1 MSLDLLHDYIDK
13 LSEFFETELQTEAEV
28 KDTDSLNNLV
38 AELEEQLSDE
48 QLAILL
54 ESFPL
59 KLRTV
64 IWLCLSD
71 EIQQNVFIEMKANSR
86 ELLLNA
92 LDDQHC
98 LPLFTKLDAVQLLDL
113 SESLDDRFIDYA
125 INNMTAKQRGL
136 YKKSR
141 DYGLDE
147 VGHWQDFTEIQIPQ
161 RLKLSA
167 VKKVCSRNLPP
178 FTDVVYIVNDDAALV
193 GEIAL
198 NAIFKANNDEQY
210 ISFINTEIT
219 CVNAN
224 DDIADAAEKLIA
236 SNRAALPVIDENQCL
251 IGRLDLPTAYQY
263 KEEIFEAQLNQ
274 SGGLVEEEDLFGSI
288 WQSSKN
294 RAVWL
299 GVNLVTAFLAS
310 WFIGL
315 FEATIQQVVALAV
328 LMPVVASMGGISGS
342 QTITLIIRGLALGQ
356 INDANKKS
364 IIAKELKVGAINGV
378 LWAIVIGA
386 ITFFWFDN
394 PLLSL
399 TIFIAIL
406 GNILIASLSGVWVPW
421 ILNKFNID
429 PALSG
434 SVVLTTVTDI
444 FGFIVFLG
452 LGSLLLL

>member
-1 MSLDLLHDYIDK
+1 MMSLDLLPDYIDK
-13 LSEFFETELQTEAEV
+13 INQHFDAEQDIQALVTEIY
-28 KDTDSLNNLV
+28 
-38 AELEEQLSDE
+38 EQVSDD
-48 QLAILL
+48 QIAILL

-59 KLRTV
+59 KLRLNL
-64 IWLCLSD
+64 WQALSD
-71 EIQQNVFIEMKANSR
+71 EAQQNIFIVMKHESR
-86 ELLLNA
+86 ELLLST
-92 LDDQHC
+92 LEDEQC
-98 LPLFTKLDAVQLLDL
+98 FPLLTKLDAFHLLEL
-113 SESLDDRFIDYA
+113 SESLNDRFIDYA
-125 INNMTAKQRGL
+125 VSNMNAKQRSL
-136 YKKSR
+136 YKKSC
-141 DYGLDE
+141 DYALDE
-147 VGHWQDFTEIQIPQ
+147 VGHWQNFTDIQLPQ

-167 VKKVCSRNLPP
+167 VKKVCSKKLPT
-178 FTDVVYIVNDDAALV
+178 FTEVIYIVDDDAKLV
-193 GEIAL
+193 GEIAV
-198 NAIFKANNDEQY
+198 NAIFKAESDQEYQDSIDTDVEYLLSNEY
-210 ISFINTEIT
+210 
-219 CVNAN
+219 
-224 DDIADAAEKLIA
+224 IADASEKLIDLDR
-236 SNRAALPVIDENQCL
+236 SALPVIDENRCL
-251 IGRLDLPTAYQY
+251 TGRLDLPTAYRY
-263 KEEIFEAQLNQ
+263 KEQILEAQLNQ
-274 SGGLVEEEDLFGSI
+274 SGGLVEEEDLFGNV

-299 GVNLVTAFLAS
+299 GINLVTAFLAS

-386 ITFFWFDN
+386 ITFVWFDN

-399 TIFIAIL
+399 TIFISIL
-406 GNILIASLSGVWVPW
+406 GNIVIASLSGVWVPW

>member
-1 MSLDLLHDYIDK
+1 MSLELLPDYIEK
-13 LSEFFETELQTEAEV
+13 INNNFENETDIKEV
-28 KDTDSLNNLV
+28 IIEV
-38 AELEEQLSDE
+38 EQELSDE
-48 QLAILL
+48 QIAILL
-54 ESFPL
+54 ESFPI
-59 KLRTV
+59 KLRMN
-64 IWLCLSD
+64 IWATFTD
-71 EIQQNVFIEMKANSR
+71 ETQQNVFIEMKPESR
-86 ELLLNA
+86 ELILNA
-92 LDDQHC
+92 CDDELC
-98 LPLFTKLDAVQLLDL
+98 FPLLTKLDAVDLLEL
-113 SESLDDRFIDYA
+113 SESLNDRFIDYA
-125 INNMTAKQRGL
+125 VSKMTAKQRSL
-136 YKKSR
+136 YKKSC
-141 DYGLDE
+141 DYALDE
-147 VGHWQDFTEIQIPQ
+147 VGHWQNFTEVQIPQ
-161 RLKLSA
+161 QLKLSA
-167 VKKVCSRNLPP
+167 VKKVCSKNLPT
-178 FTDVVYIVNDDAALV
+178 FTDVIYIVDDNAVLI

-198 NAIFKANNDEQY
+198 NAIFKAENEEEY
-210 ISFINTEIT
+210 KSFINTDIEYISS
-219 CVNAN
+219 N
-224 DDIADAAEKLIA
+224 DDIAIASDKLID
-236 SNRAALPVIDENQCL
+236 SDTSALPVIDENRCL
-251 IGRLDLPTAYQY
+251 TGRLDLPTAYRYREQ
-263 KEEIFEAQLNQ
+263 IAEAQLIQ
-274 SGGLVEEEDLFGSI
+274 AAGLVEEEDLFGNV

-299 GVNLVTAFLAS
+299 GINLVTAFLAS

-356 INDANKKS
+356 INDANKKD

-386 ITFFWFDN
+386 ITFVWFDN

-399 TIFIAIL
+399 TIFISIL

-421 ILNKFNID
+421 MLSKFNID

>member
-1 MSLDLLHDYIDK
+1 MSLELLPDYIEK
-13 LSEFFETELQTEAEV
+13 INNNFENETDIKEV
-28 KDTDSLNNLV
+28 IV
-38 AELEEQLSDE
+38 EVEQELSDE
-48 QLAILL
+48 QIALLL
-54 ESFPL
+54 ESFPI
-59 KLRTV
+59 KLRIE
-64 IWLCLSD
+64 IWLSFSD
-71 EIQQNVFIEMKANSR
+71 ETQQNVFIEMKPESR
-86 ELLLNA
+86 ELILNA
-92 LDDQHC
+92 CDDELC
-98 LPLFTKLDAVQLLDL
+98 FPLLTKLDAVDLLEL
-113 SESLDDRFIDYA
+113 SESLNDRFIDYA
-125 INNMTAKQRGL
+125 VSKMTAKQRSL
-136 YKKSR
+136 YKKSC
-141 DYGLDE
+141 DYALDE
-147 VGHWQDFTEIQIPQ
+147 VGHWQNFTEVQIPQ
-161 RLKLSA
+161 QLKLSA
-167 VKKVCSRNLPP
+167 VKKVCSKNLPT
-178 FTDVVYIVNDDAALV
+178 FTDVIYIVDDNAVLI

-198 NAIFKANNDEQY
+198 NAIFKAENEEQY
-210 ISFINTEIT
+210 KSFINTDIEYISS
-219 CVNAN
+219 N
-224 DDIADAAEKLIA
+224 DDIAIASDKLID
-236 SNRAALPVIDENQCL
+236 SDTSALPVIDENRCL
-251 IGRLDLPTAYQY
+251 TGRLDLPTAYRYREQ
-263 KEEIFEAQLNQ
+263 IAEAQLIQ
-274 SGGLVEEEDLFGSI
+274 AAGLVEEEDLFGNV

-299 GVNLVTAFLAS
+299 GINLVTAFLAS

-356 INDANKKS
+356 INDANKKD

-386 ITFFWFDN
+386 ITFVWFDN

-399 TIFIAIL
+399 TIFISIL

-421 ILNKFNID
+421 MLSKFNID

>member
-1 MSLDLLHDYIDK
+1 MMSLDLLPDYIDK
-13 LSEFFETELQTEAEV
+13 INHHFEAEE
-28 KDTDSLNNLV
+28 DIQSLV
-38 AELEEQLSDE
+38 TEIYEQLSDE
-48 QLAILL
+48 QIAILL

-59 KLRTV
+59 KLRLNL
-64 IWLCLSD
+64 WEALSD
-71 EIQQNVFIEMKANSR
+71 EAQQNIFIVMKHESR
-86 ELLLNA
+86 ELLLNT
-92 LDDQHC
+92 LEDEQC
-98 LPLFTKLDAVQLLDL
+98 FPLLTKLDAVHLLEL
-113 SESLDDRFIDYA
+113 SESLNDRFIDYA
-125 INNMTAKQRGL
+125 VSNMNAKQRSL
-136 YKKSR
+136 YKKSC
-141 DYGLDE
+141 DYALDE
-147 VGHWQDFTEIQIPQ
+147 VGHWQNFTEIQIPQ

-167 VKKVCSRNLPP
+167 VKKVCSKKLPT
-178 FTDVVYIVNDDAALV
+178 FTEVIYIVDDNAVLV

-198 NAIFKANNDEQY
+198 NAIFKAQSDQEYQDAIEKNIEY
-210 ISFINTEIT
+210 ILSNE
-219 CVNAN
+219 N
-224 DDIADAAEKLIA
+224 IADASEKLIDLDR
-236 SNRAALPVIDENQCL
+236 SALPVIDENRCL
-251 IGRLDLPTAYQY
+251 TGRLDLPTAYRY
-263 KEEIFEAQLNQ
+263 KEQILEAQLNQ
-274 SGGLVEEEDLFGSI
+274 SGGLVEEEDLFSNV

-299 GVNLVTAFLAS
+299 GINLVTAFLAS

-364 IIAKELKVGAINGV
+364 IIAKELKVGAINGI
-378 LWAIVIGA
+378 LWAFVIGA
-386 ITFFWFDN
+386 ITFVWFDN

-399 TIFIAIL
+399 TIFISIL
-406 GNILIASLSGVWVPW
+406 GNIVIASLSGVWVPW